1 MSLMDQPVPAPQ
13 PAQPVTCIDP
23 DHQEGDLV
31 SRADARTLGAR
42 TSAGWSPIR
51 VESPTSGPRRWTALA
66 LVTLTLMAASA
77 LSAGSARAASYVPV
91 SGAGSSWSANAIDS
105 WRRNVNQQGLTIN
118 YAPNGSTDG
127 RQQFRQGTVDFAV
140 SEIPYGLSDNGVADP
155 PPGRGYA
162 YLPIVAGGTSF
173 MYNLKINGQRVT
185 NLRLAGDTLTKIFT
199 GAITQ
204 WNDPAIAADNPGL
217 VLPVRRIIPVVR
229 GDGSGT
235 TAQFSAY
242 MAKQYPSLWQAY
254 CDKSGQTACG
264 QTSNYPLAAGS
275 NFVAQAGSLGVSA
288 YVGQDQ
294 SEGAITYVEYSYALN
309 TGYPVAK
316 LLNAKGFYNEPTAGN
331 VAVALLGAQIN
342 NDASS
347 PNYLTQDL
355 TNVYNNQD
363 PRAYPMSSY
372 SYMILPTSADGA
384 FSTDKG
390 YSLGAFSYYFL
401 CEGQQSADVLGYS
414 ALPIN
419 LVKAGLDQVKK
430 IPGVT
435 PENVDISKCN
445 NPTFS
450 SDGTNTLATTSPQPA
465 DCDMKGANQCSS
477 GTGGAAK
484 TPTKVSTAG
493 GTSTGVSPVVGGS
506 AARAAAS
513 GAAKSSGKGGKAPA
527 PGRSSATAPVKGGV
541 TPTVSSA
548 TGPGA
553 GSPPGG
559 QNAPAATST
568 DPAATTQVASGPA
581 TPGGGAIDPA
591 GAGVDPAGGAVDPA
605 GGAVDPAG
613 AGTSTV
619 TAGQAVNAIPIS
631 LAARQGDGMQG
642 TLGVVAVAL
651 LIAVVALPPL
661 ISRAMSRSGRR

>member
-1 MSLMDQPVPAPQ
+1 VSLIEQPVSLLNS
-13 PAQPVTCIDP
+13 
-23 DHQEGDLV
+23 DHQEGNLV
-31 SRADARTLGAR
+31 SRAAARPLGAR
-42 TSAGWSPIR
+42 PPSGWSTTG
-51 VESPTSGPRRWTALA
+51 VESSTSRRRRWTAFA
-66 LVTLTLMAASA
+66 LVTFTLMVSSA
-77 LSAGSARAASYVPV
+77 LSAGSARAANYVPV
-91 SGAGSSWSANAIDS
+91 SGAGSSWSANAIDQ

-140 SEIPYGLSDNGVADP
+140 SEIPYGLTDNGVADP

-229 GDGSGT
+229 SDGSGT

-264 QTSNYPLAAGS
+264 QTSNYPVAAGS
-275 NFVAQAGSLGVSA
+275 GFVAQAGSLGVSA

-294 SEGAITYVEYSYALN
+294 SEGAITYVEYSYALT

-372 SYMILPTSADGA
+372 SYMILPTSADGS

-430 IPGVT
+430 IPGVS

-450 SDGTNTLATTSPQPA
+450 SDGTNTLAATSPQPA
-465 DCDMKGANQCSS
+465 GCDMKGANQCSS

-513 GAAKSSGKGGKAPA
+513 GAAKSTGKGGKAPA

-568 DPAATTQVASGPA
+568 DPAATTQVAGGPA

-591 GAGVDPAGGAVDPA
+591 GAAADPAGGAVDPA
-605 GGAVDPAG
+605 GGAVDPAS
-613 AGTSTV
+613 AGTSAGTS
-619 TAGQAVNAIPIS
+619 AAASGQAVSAIPIS

-661 ISRAMSRSGRR
+661 ISSVMSRSGRR